1 MADCCDVFKM
11 VDEGDRFQSW
21 NGLRGPYYIPHL
33 SADGVLSWTNTGSL
47 PNPAPVDISGPPGSS
62 VELRGPVTSVQDLP
76 VTASSSELWLVGS
89 ASPYDG
95 WFYNGVQWENAGQI
109 AVGPAGPQGEPGP
122 AGPAGP
128 QGEPGTGLTIS
139 GTVATVADLPAT
151 AAQSTFYN
159 VGTAAPYTIYMY
171 DETDG
176 WISQGQL
183 EGPAGP
189 TGPQGP
195 QGETGPQGPAGPAGP
210 QGEPGP
216 GLTISGTVAT
226 VADLPATAA
235 QSTFY
240 NVGSAAPYTIYM
252 YDTTDGW
259 ISQGQLEGPAGP
271 TGPQGPQGETGPTGP
286 QGPAGETGPAGPAGA
301 AGDPGTTFTPSVS
314 ADGVISWTNDG
325 GKTNPQPVNIK
336 GPQGE
341 TGPAGPTGPQGP
353 QGPAGQDA
361 AQETRIQITLSAS
374 WTGSGPYTQT
384 VTVSG
389 GTANS
394 IISLQPS
401 IAQSAQLIQD
411 GVKVLQIDNNNGT
424 FTATAIGA
432 APSSALTLQATRR
445 EVATA

>member
-1 MADCCDVFKM
+1 MSECNNGFKM
-11 VDEGDRFQSW
+11 IREAAGFKLW
-21 NGLRGPYYIPHL
+21 LGLRG
-33 SADGVLSWTNTGSL
+33 ADGPEGPRGL
-47 PNPAPVDISGPPGSS
+47 PGPPGTS
-62 VELRGPVTSVQDLP
+62 VELRGPVESTQDLP
-76 VTASSSELWLVGS
+76 ATASSSELWLVG
-89 ASPYDG
+89 AAAPYYG
-95 WFYNGVQWENAGQI
+95 WFFNGSSWQNAGEI
-109 AVGPAGPQGEPGP
+109 AVGPAGPEGTTFTPSVSAAGVISWTNDGGEDNPDPVNIRGPQGPQGNAGTVFIPSVSSDGIISWTDPSGQYPPPQPRYIKGP
-122 AGPAGP
+122 RGETGPAGP

-171 DETDG
+171 D
-176 WISQGQL
+176 
-183 EGPAGP
+183 
-189 TGPQGP
+189 
-195 QGETGPQGPAGPAGP
+195 
-210 QGEPGP
+210 
-216 GLTISGTVAT
+216 
-226 VADLPATAA
+226 
-235 QSTFY
+235 
-240 NVGSAAPYTIYM
+240 
-252 YDTTDGW
+252 TTDGW

-286 QGPAGETGPAGPAGA
+286 QGPQGETGPAGPAGA

-314 ADGVISWTNDG
+314 AEGVISWTNDG

-353 QGPAGQDA
+353 AGQDA
-361 AQETRIQITLSAS
+361 AQETKIQIALSAS

-389 GTANS
+389 GTASS

-401 IAQSAQLIQD
+401 PAQAAQLIQD

-445 EVATA
+445 EVAT